1 MCVCTDACVCVLTRV
16 CDVLQVNR
24 TVYTYRQD
32 YAPNTKDG
40 RYSFIVSPLT
50 VKAQWCTV
58 RGVFS
63 VLQLTCTHRVLQN
76 TYAYL
81 MCLCMHVCLIL
92 FLPPSL
98 IPPPPPQVT
107 FPAQLSF
114 QQFSTI
120 TLTKNCSLVAMPP
133 VSQVNVTTPKPQWI
147 VAGPQAVLLLDM
159 QLYWAPPL
167 TNITSY
173 DVWVG
178 AQPFSSSQSVP
189 GKVQSFQVHGGG
201 GRGLV
206 IGTIWQF
213 CTHVHA
219 LDPKVL
225 Y

>member
-98 IPPPPPQVT
+98 IPPPPP
-107 FPAQLSF
+107 PGHLSSSAI
-114 QQFSTI
+114 FS
-120 TLTKNCSLVAMPP
+120 
-133 VSQVNVTTPKPQWI
+133 
-147 VAGPQAVLLLDM
+147 AVLHHNVDKEL
-159 QLYWAPPL
+159 QLGCHASRVPSERDHAQASVDRGWSPGGTAPGHATVL
-167 TNITSY
+167 
-173 DVWVG
+173 
-178 AQPFSSSQSVP
+178 
-189 GKVQSFQVHGGG
+189 
-201 GRGLV
+201 
-206 IGTIWQF
+206 GT
-213 CTHVHA
+213 T
-219 LDPKVL
+219 LN
-225 Y
+225 

>member
-1 MCVCTDACVCVLTRV
+1 MCGCVCVCVCVCVCMCVCMCVCTDACVCVLTRV

-98 IPPPPPQVT
+98 IPPPPRSP
-107 FPAQLSF
+107 FQLSY
-114 QQFSTI
+114 
-120 TLTKNCSLVAMPP
+120 L
-133 VSQVNVTTPKPQWI
+133 
-147 VAGPQAVLLLDM
+147 
-159 QLYWAPPL
+159 
-167 TNITSY
+167 
-173 DVWVG
+173 
-178 AQPFSSSQSVP
+178 FSSSP
-189 GKVQSFQVHGGG
+189 
-201 GRGLV
+201 
-206 IGTIWQF
+206 
-213 CTHVHA
+213 
-219 LDPKVL
+219 P
-225 Y
+225 

>member
-1 MCVCTDACVCVLTRV
+1 
-16 CDVLQVNR
+16 
-24 TVYTYRQD
+24 
-32 YAPNTKDG
+32 
-40 RYSFIVSPLT
+40 
-50 VKAQWCTV
+50 
-58 RGVFS
+58 
-63 VLQLTCTHRVLQN
+63 
-76 TYAYL
+76 
-81 MCLCMHVCLIL
+81 MHVSDVFMHARVSNSI
-92 FLPPSL
+92 PPSL
-98 IPPPPPQVT
+98 PHSPPPPQVT

-167 TNITSY
+167 ANITSY

-201 GRGLV
+201 GRGGGGGEGLSH
-206 IGTIWQF
+206 WNHRQF